1 MRDLNSGCYEY
12 SFSGLENFPP
22 NNCTEEGRKSQ
33 CTSALWLGLCN
44 SMLPPAKDMFLE
56 LVTSE
61 GFMIFTCEA
70 RLTTTEESPKKIS
83 TKIKAAEQKKIEGEQ
98 I

>member
-33 CTSALWLGLCN
+33 CISALCLGLCN

-61 GFMIFTCEA
+61 EFMIFTCKGQA
-70 RLTTTEESPKKIS
+70 DSKRGV
-83 TKIKAAEQKKIEGEQ
+83 TKENFHKDKRSRTKEF
-98 I
+98 